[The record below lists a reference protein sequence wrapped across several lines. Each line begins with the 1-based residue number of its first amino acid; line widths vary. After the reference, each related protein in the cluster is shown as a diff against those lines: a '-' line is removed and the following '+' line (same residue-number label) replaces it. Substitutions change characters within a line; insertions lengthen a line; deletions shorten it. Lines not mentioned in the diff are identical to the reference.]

1 LLWQNQQNRIEP
13 NCPVVRRAAQ
23 GTEKHKPRQSS
34 LGPEEGLEVGSVF
47 VSCEEDGV
55 NAFQDGQIDACASHH
70 DCVFDSFA
78 GALCRFI
85 HFLFSFVGSVME
97 DLVVGKKSRTRLQGS
112 SSRGRVSKR
121 RGAACRRCCCGEE
134 GAVISFF
141 LSFFLWISVLRI
153 CWIQQRWR

>member
-1 LLWQNQQNRIEP
+1 
-13 NCPVVRRAAQ
+13 
-23 GTEKHKPRQSS
+23 

-141 LSFFLWISVLRI
+141 LSFFLSLDFCFENLLDSSALAMRLDVAGNCTGGL
-153 CWIQQRWR
+153 